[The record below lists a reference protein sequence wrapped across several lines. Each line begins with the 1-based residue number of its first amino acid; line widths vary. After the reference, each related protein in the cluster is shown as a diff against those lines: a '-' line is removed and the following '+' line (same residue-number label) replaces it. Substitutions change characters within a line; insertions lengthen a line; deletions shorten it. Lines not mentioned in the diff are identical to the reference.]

1 MSSVVF
7 RMCWGWRIGRSRW
20 KKLRDTTDWTVG
32 GLSPGQISRSLSS
45 IFCIYL
51 SDCVC
56 FLLLYRFSSVSRSNS
71 IQLTGWIPFFITLWP
86 PSAPSQSLSS
96 PLNQGQCLSV
106 SEADSID
113 FRNHSISF
121 SSSHRLATKEKK
133 KPHTLHTPQKKK
145 IDFTCTPQKKKL
157 FISHQTPLAVPNN
170 PESHLL
176 RPPPSL
182 LWFFFSLPRLHCSRA
197 LPLLSC
203 FGSTCLMGRRYSVV
217 AGNERGVRKM
227 RGVYRKSLLAGRNG
241 EKWEKWDK

>member
-71 IQLTGWIPFFITLWP
+71 IQLTGWIPFFITLGP
-86 PSAPSQSLSS
+86 PSAPSQFLSS

-133 KPHTLHTPQKKK
+133 KTPHFTHTTKEKNRLHLHSTKKK
-145 IDFTCTPQKKKL
+145 NSLSPTKLLSLCQTIQSPTCCA
-157 FISHQTPLAVPNN
+157 PL
-170 PESHLL
+170 
-176 RPPPSL
+176 PPFFD
-182 LWFFFSLPRLHCSRA
+182 FFFLSLV
-197 LPLLSC
+197 
-203 FGSTCLMGRRYSVV
+203 YIVV
-217 AGNERGVRKM
+217 AL
-227 RGVYRKSLLAGRNG
+227 SLFSLVSAAHVWWAEDIQLLPEMNAGSEKCG
-241 EKWEKWDK
+241 EFTESRC

>member
-71 IQLTGWIPFFITLWP
+71 IQLTGWIPFFITLRP

-133 KPHTLHTPQKKK
+133 KTPHFTHTTKEKNRLHLHSTKKK
-145 IDFTCTPQKKKL
+145 NSLSPTKLLSLCQTIQSPTCC
-157 FISHQTPLAVPNN
+157 A
-170 PESHLL
+170 
-176 RPPPSL
+176 PPPSL

-203 FGSTCLMGRRYSVV
+203 FSSTRLMGRRYSVV
-217 AGNERGVRKM
+217 AGNERGSEKC
-227 RGVYRKSLLAGRNG
+227 G
-241 EKWEKWDK
+241 EFTESRC

>member
-71 IQLTGWIPFFITLWP
+71 IQLTGWIPFFITLGP

-133 KPHTLHTPQKKK
+133 KNPHFTHTTKEKNRLHLHSTK
-145 IDFTCTPQKKKL
+145 KKKL

-182 LWFFFSLPRLHCSRA
+182 LWFFFLSLVYIVVALSLFSLVSAAHVWWAEDIQLLPEMNAGQKNAGSLQKVVVSRA
-197 LPLLSC
+197 KW
-203 FGSTCLMGRRYSVV
+203 
-217 AGNERGVRKM
+217 RKM
-227 RGVYRKSLLAGRNG
+227 GKMR
-241 EKWEKWDK
+241 

>member
-71 IQLTGWIPFFITLWP
+71 IQLTGWIPFFITLGP

-133 KPHTLHTPQKKK
+133 KNPHFTHTTKEKNRLHLHSTKKK
-145 IDFTCTPQKKKL
+145 TLYLPPNSSRCAKQ
-157 FISHQTPLAVPNN
+157 SRVPLVA
-170 PESHLL
+170 
-176 RPPPSL
+176 PPSL
-182 LWFFFSLPRLHCSRA
+182 PALIFFSLPRLHCSRA

-203 FGSTCLMGRRYSVV
+203 FSSTRLMGRRYSVV
-217 AGNERGVRKM
+217 AGNEGGSEKC
-227 RGVYRKSLLAGRNG
+227 G
-241 EKWEKWDK
+241 EFTESRC